1 MEKYD
6 DYKDSGVK
14 QIGQI
19 PRKWEV
25 KKLKYLTSINQDSLP
40 EHTDRESDI
49 YYVDIGSVT
58 MEAGINEVEHFK
70 FGKAPSR
77 ARRLAKK
84 GDTIISTVRTYL
96 KAIGYVGS
104 EEKKYVYSTGFAVLQ
119 PSKKI
124 VPEYLY
130 SFVKSDLF
138 TNQVDTFSIGI
149 SYPAIN
155 SSTLGELYVAVPPKD
170 TQATIATY
178 LDQKT
183 AQIDTAIAQKEQ
195 LIELLQERKQIII
208 QRAVTRG
215 LDETVAMKDSGVDW
229 IGKVP
234 GHWEVVKNKQIL
246 AEQKRPGEEG
256 LPILSVS
263 IHSGVSSEELS
274 DEDNIRGTIRIE
286 DKTNYKL
293 VEPTDITFN
302 MMRAWQGGIGAVP
315 VRGMVSPAYIVSQTS
330 SCINADYFE
339 YQYRLPIFIQQM
351 DRNSKGI
358 TDFRKR
364 LYWDEFKNLFTI
376 LPPVKEQEAIM
387 KFLTDYSAKVQVVL
401 DTQTLQIDKL
411 REYRTVLIDAAVTGK
426 INVS

>member
-183 AQIDTAIAQKEQ
+183 AQIDTAISQKEQ
-195 LIELLQERKQIII
+195 LIELLKERKQTII
-208 QRAVTRG
+208 QYAVTRG
-215 LDETVAMKDSGVDW
+215 LNETVELKDSGVRWVDEIPVHW
-229 IGKVP
+229 DFVP
-234 GHWEVVKNKQIL
+234 STWLFTERKDKAIPGDIQLTASQKHGVIPQELFMELESRRVVTVEYNYDIL
-246 AEQKRPGEEG
+246 KHVEAGDFVISMRSFQGG
-256 LPILSVS
+256 LEYSAYT
-263 IHSGVSSEELS
+263 GCVSSAYVSLVPSDQVDHEYFSYFLKSYSYISELQTTS
-274 DEDNIRGTIRIE
+274 N
-286 DKTNYKL
+286 L
-293 VEPTDITFN
+293 VRDGQALRYANFRQ
-302 MMRAWQGGIGAVP
+302 M
-315 VRGMVSPAYIVSQTS
+315 
-330 SCINADYFE
+330 
-339 YQYRLPIFIQQM
+339 RLPLVPLSEQNEIASYIKASHLKIDKAIQHQ
-351 DRNSKGI
+351 
-358 TDFRKR
+358 
-364 LYWDEFKNLFTI
+364 
-376 LPPVKEQEAIM
+376 
-387 KFLTDYSAKVQVVL
+387 
-401 DTQTLQIDKL
+401 TQQIAKL

-426 INVS
+426 IKVG